1 MPYRGNPV
9 VGSNPTLSAIAQD
22 PAWLAGWPDAIRT
35 NVRVIGPRFREDQC
49 LQAAE
54 AIEAGAPPPA
64 PIDPRQWAAGPR
76 GAGAGSPA
84 SGRRRSRS
92 RRAARRSRPA
102 GPT

>member
-35 NVRVIGPRFREDQC
+35 SVRVIGPRFREDLC

-54 AIEAGAPPPA
+54 AIEAGAPPAA
-64 PIDPRQWAAGPR
+64 PIDPRPRGAGPR
-76 GAGAGSPA
+76 GAGAGAPA
-84 SGRRRSRS
+84 SGRRRARS
-92 RRAARRSRPA
+92 RRRGPPGRPA
-102 GPT
+102 